1 MWLLNEAAVAAAEWQ
16 KCAQKEEA
24 EVTATIKT
32 AYICIHTCML
42 HLKLTNHPCAN
53 RSPHIKWY

>member
-1 MWLLNEAAVAAAEWQ
+1 MWLLNEAAIAAAAEWQ

-32 AYICIHTCML
+32 AAGLLAYTSTHMYTFKID
-42 HLKLTNHPCAN
+42 
-53 RSPHIKWY
+53 